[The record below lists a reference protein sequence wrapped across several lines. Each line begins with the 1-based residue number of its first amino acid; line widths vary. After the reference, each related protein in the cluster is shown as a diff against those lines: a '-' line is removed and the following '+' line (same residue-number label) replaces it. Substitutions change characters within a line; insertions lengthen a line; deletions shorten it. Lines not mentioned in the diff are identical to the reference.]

1 MADWDPFAEP
11 SDSAADAPKTAAEE
25 PAVATQESAPVF
37 APAKRVAERPVPE
50 EVGLWWHVPGCTSAN
65 WKHTDVKFEVDEGIA
80 YLTLNR
86 PAQKN
91 AITSSVHMALRDAVS
106 ELYARQ
112 GDIRVVVLQ
121 AEGAYFSSGGD
132 TSEPAAA
139 QLGCLKEPAALE
151 AVEQLKE
158 RAKTATGFE
167 FKDDVAVPPLLN
179 LKFFQAFQM
188 LPQFTIAVAMGSAIG
203 MGAALLCLC
212 DMVIMKKQ
220 ASLLFPEGKM
230 GVIASIT
237 PCVVSKIGHQKAK
250 RIMCTGDQLKAEIAK
265 EVGIA
270 DEVVSNLD
278 EAKELVR
285 GLCGKI
291 SACSPGAI
299 AGHKSLIL
307 GSLSGAQITDQMIY
321 ATAAAHVGSLASPE
335 GKPDAPWRSKP
346 IKPR

>member
-1 MADWDPFAEP
+1 MADWDPFAAPSDDPIDVSKPVVAEP
-11 SDSAADAPKTAAEE
+11 SATPKLVSDKSVAE
-25 PAVATQESAPVF
+25 AVSE
-37 APAKRVAERPVPE
+37 AKREDGA
-50 EVGLWWHVPGCTSAN
+50 LWWHVPRCTSDN
-65 WKHTDVKFEVDEGIA
+65 WDHTDVKFEVGEGIA
-80 YLTLNR
+80 YITLNR
-86 PAQKN
+86 PTQKN
-91 AITSSVHMALRDAVS
+91 AISSSMHMALRDALC

-112 GDIRVVVLQ
+112 EEIRVVILQ
-121 AEGAYFSSGGD
+121 AEGTYFSSGGD
-132 TSEPAAA
+132 TSEPATT
-139 QLGCLKEPAALE
+139 QLSALKAPAALE
-151 AVEQLKE
+151 AIEQLRE
-158 RAKTATGFE
+158 RAKIATGFE
-167 FKDDVAVPPLLN
+167 FADDASVPPLLN

-212 DMVIMKKQ
+212 NMVIMKKQ

-237 PCVVSKIGHQKAK
+237 PCVVSKIGHQKAQ
-250 RIMCTGDQLKAEIAK
+250 RIMCTGDQLKADVAK

-270 DEVVSNLD
+270 DEVVSNVE

-285 GLCGKI
+285 GLCSKI

-307 GSLSGAQITDQMIY
+307 GHLSGAQITDQMIY
-321 ATAAAHVGSLASPE
+321 ATAAAHVGSWASPE

-346 IKPR
+346 IKPY